1 MEEKLHKTINRV
13 RSTGSN
19 NNPLSS
25 VLTRLFLLFS
35 LLGTSF
41 ISYAQEKDSTDVYTM
56 SLEELMNI
64 TVSVATKVEQNIDD
78 APGNVIV
85 ITRQQMMD
93 MNARTLKD
101 VLNVFVPG
109 MDALPAS
116 MKYGDRVETVYSRGI
131 NSDFSQQILYLFNG
145 KNKFNET
152 TFGQPLGFIEFTLE
166 AIEKIEISTS
176 PVPLQGGSAV
186 TIINLVTRDQS
197 VDGTEAFLNSG
208 FKDGLIS
215 KKATVLFGKKI
226 DGWHLGGSLQF
237 YDDKGVQRQS
247 NLGTGPGSGSF
258 QANPKYMRDGTK
270 SAYNFTLNIQSPNKK
285 VEFGSW
291 YKFANQDGY
300 LAGILPWASGYSQN
314 YIGSQFQNYLTWRAT
329 AHLSVTAGYMWHY
342 LAYPGFPFYNTQTN
356 FDTYLEA
363 NYTKNLGVNENHA
376 LLVGGKI
383 EREGQIGNTTYYWDT
398 KINEFRDTTAYPLAP
413 NQSRNV
419 TSLYVDD
426 NWTVTEQFSI
436 LAGARFDHYDNF
448 ANTKISAINPRVA
461 LSYKLNKNLTVKVL
475 YATAHRPPTLYEL
488 TGQTLLPL
496 YGNPNLKLE
505 NIDNYEMNIIY
516 KKDRFKL
523 KISAF
528 NQIYKDQIIYL
539 PIDKNLADRD
549 TTQAFNA
556 GKTNVLGADL
566 SVNYYVT
573 KESYIFFNMAKLKT
587 KTAQGTEVHFL
598 PSLYI
603 NGGVNLKVKSFNVNL
618 TSYFR
623 GKRPM
628 PDSYVVNTKEAAG
641 IITVSNLSI
650 TYSLSSA
657 IRFYALTQNVFD
669 RENSFPLSIDGYY
682 VPMRGRVVN
691 LGVTARF

>member
-1 MEEKLHKTINRV
+1 M
-13 RSTGSN
+13 
-19 NNPLSS
+19 
-25 VLTRLFLLFS
+25 
-35 LLGTSF
+35 
-41 ISYAQEKDSTDVYTM
+41 TM

-64 TVSVATKVEQNIDD
+64 KVSVATKVEQGIDD
-78 APGNVIV
+78 APGNIIV
-85 ITRQQMMD
+85 ITRQQIMD

-131 NSDFSQQILYLFNG
+131 NSDFSQQILYLYNG

-197 VDGTEAFLNSG
+197 VEGTEVFLNTG
-208 FKDGLIS
+208 FNDGLLN
-215 KKATVLFGKKI
+215 KKTTVVYGKKI
-226 DGWHLGGSLQF
+226 SDWHVGGSLQF
-237 YDDKGVQRQS
+237 YDDKGVKRNS
-247 NLGTGPGSGSF
+247 LAGTGPGGSLIPD
-258 QANPKYMRDGTK
+258 PKYMRDGTK

-285 VEFGSW
+285 VEFGTW
-291 YKFANQDGY
+291 YKFANQEGY
-300 LAGILPWASGYSQN
+300 LSGILPWTSGNTQN
-314 YIGSQFQNYLTWRAT
+314 YIGKQLQTYLTWKAT
-329 AHLSVTAGYMWHY
+329 KHLDVTTGYMWHY

-363 NYTKNLGVNENHA
+363 NYTNQIGKRGEHA
-376 LLVGGKI
+376 VLVGGKI
-383 EREGQIGNTTYYWDT
+383 EREGQIGNTSYFWDDR
-398 KINEFRDTTAYPLAP
+398 INDFRDTTAYPLAP
-413 NQSRNV
+413 NESRNV

-426 NWTVTEQFSI
+426 NWTLTSRFSI
-436 LAGARFDHYDNF
+436 LAGLRFDHYNNF
-448 ANTKISAINPRVA
+448 ADTKISAINPRVGV
-461 LSYKLNKNLTVKVL
+461 SYKFTEHLTVKGL
-475 YATAHRPPTLYEL
+475 FATAHRPPTLYEL

-505 NIDNYEMNIIY
+505 HITNFEMNMIY
-516 KKDRFKL
+516 KQNNL
-523 KISAF
+523 KVKVSAF

-539 PIDKNLADRD
+539 PIDKNLSDRD

-556 GKTNVLGADL
+556 GKTNVWGADL
-566 SVNYYVT
+566 SVNYYVN
-573 KESYIFFNMAKLKT
+573 KDSYIFFNAAKLST
-587 KTAQGTEVHFL
+587 KTAEKTSVHFL

-603 NGGVNLKVKSFNVNL
+603 NGGVNYKMKSVDVNF

-628 PDSYVVNTKEAAG
+628 PTSYVINTREASG
-641 IITVSNLSI
+641 TIFVSSLSI
-650 TYSLSSA
+650 SYSPNSN
-657 IRFYALTQNVFD
+657 IRLYTLTQNIFD
-669 RENSFPLSIDGYY
+669 RQNVFPLSIDGYY
-682 VPMRGRVVN
+682 IPMRGRIIN
-691 LGVTARF
+691 IGVTVKI

>member
-1 MEEKLHKTINRV
+1 
-13 RSTGSN
+13 
-19 NNPLSS
+19 
-25 VLTRLFLLFS
+25 
-35 LLGTSF
+35 
-41 ISYAQEKDSTDVYTM
+41 M
-56 SLEELMNI
+56 SLEELMNVK
-64 TVSVATKVEQNIDD
+64 VSVATKVEQNIDD

-85 ITRQQMMD
+85 ITRQQIMD

-186 TIINLVTRDQS
+186 TIINLITRDQS
-197 VDGTEAFLNSG
+197 VDGTEVFLNSG
-208 FKDGLIS
+208 IKDGLLS

-226 DGWHLGGSLQF
+226 DGWHVGGSLQF
-237 YDDKGVQRQS
+237 YDDKGAQRQS

-258 QANPKYMRDGTK
+258 LANPKYMRDGTK

-285 VEFGSW
+285 MEFGSW

-300 LAGILPWASGYSQN
+300 MAGILPWASGYAQN
-314 YIGSQFQNYLTWRAT
+314 YIGSQFQNYLTWKT
-329 AHLSVTAGYMWHY
+329 TEHLSVTAGYMWHY

-363 NYTKNLGVNENHA
+363 NYTKNIGRRERHA
-376 LLVGGKI
+376 LLIGGKI
-383 EREGQIGNTTYYWDT
+383 EREGQTGNTTYYWDS

-419 TSLYVDD
+419 MSLYADD
-426 NWTVTEQFSI
+426 NWRVTDRVSI

-448 ANTKISAINPRVA
+448 ANTKISALNPRLA
-461 LSYKLNKNLTVKVL
+461 ISYKLNHSLTVKAL
-475 YATAHRPPTLYEL
+475 YAAAHRPPTLYEL

-505 NIDNYEMNIIY
+505 NIDNYEMNIVY

-539 PIDKNLADRD
+539 PIDKNLTDRD

-556 GKTNVLGADL
+556 GKTNVHGADL

-573 KESYIFFNMAKLKT
+573 KESYLFFNMAKLKT
-587 KTAQGTEVHFL
+587 KTDQGTEVHFL
-598 PSLYI
+598 PSLYV
-603 NGGVNLKVKSFNVNL
+603 NGGANLKVKSFNVNF
-618 TSYFR
+618 TTFFR

-628 PDSYVVNTKEAAG
+628 PNSYTVNTKEASG
-641 IITVSNLSI
+641 TIMVSNLSI
-650 TYSLSSA
+650 AYSLTNE
-657 IRFYALTQNVFD
+657 IRLYALAQNLFD
-669 RENSFPLSIDGYY
+669 RENKFPLSIDGYFI
-682 VPMRGRVVN
+682 PMRGRVIN
-691 LGVTARF
+691 LGVTARL